1 MALASEGPALDD
13 AKDGACMRGLLVLRN
28 EDCGGGMLG
37 ALSSPS
43 LVRSMTSTA
52 ERSGMDAVEVD
63 GALGGTT
70 LIALAD
76 GLQIG
81 ASVCED

>member
-13 AKDGACMRGLLVLRN
+13 AKDGACMRGLLVLRH

-43 LVRSMTSTA
+43 LVRSITSTT
-52 ERSGMDAVEVD
+52 ERPGRDLGVD
-63 GALGGTT
+63 GMLGGTT
-70 LIALAD
+70 LTALAD